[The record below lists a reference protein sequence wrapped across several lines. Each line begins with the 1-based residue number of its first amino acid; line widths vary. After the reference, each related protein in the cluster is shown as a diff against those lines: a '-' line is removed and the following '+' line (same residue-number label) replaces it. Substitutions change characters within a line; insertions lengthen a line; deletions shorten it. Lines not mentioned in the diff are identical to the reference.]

1 MVLKGKCPP
10 KVTYSYGII
19 LLEIITRKKLTDEM
33 FVGEVDMTQWIASL
47 PDIIDVVDNGL
58 LRIEDGRDV
67 TTMQTILLSILDLG
81 SKRYQMKDSSSRGG
95 QG

>member
-1 MVLKGKCPP
+1 
-10 KVTYSYGII
+10 
-19 LLEIITRKKLTDEM
+19 M

-81 SKRYQMKDSSSRGG
+81 SKRYQMKDSSSRGD